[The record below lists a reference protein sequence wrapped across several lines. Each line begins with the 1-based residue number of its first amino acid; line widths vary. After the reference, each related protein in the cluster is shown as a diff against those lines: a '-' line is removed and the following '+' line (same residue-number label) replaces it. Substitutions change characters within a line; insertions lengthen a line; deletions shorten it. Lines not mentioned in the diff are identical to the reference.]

1 MTRRKIVRRYC
12 TSVEVDTTVTVDIDW
27 EDLDT
32 DDMIEELERRKAIPA
47 MTEFPT
53 VILERIY
60 LKRKSKESY
69 DKELDDLIYQVIGR
83 I

>member
-1 MTRRKIVRRYC
+1 MRRYC
-12 TSVEVDTTVTVDIDW
+12 TTVEVDTTVTVDIDW

-47 MTEFPT
+47 MTEFPH
-53 VILERIY
+53 VMIERIY
-60 LKRKSKESY
+60 FKRKSGEDYNK
-69 DKELDDLIYQVIGR
+69 DLDDLIYNVIGR

>member
-1 MTRRKIVRRYC
+1 MSRHC
-12 TSVEVDTTVTVDIDW
+12 TTVTVDTCVDVDIDW
-27 EDLDT
+27 EDLET

-60 LKRKSKESY
+60 LKRKSKEDY
-69 DKELDDLIYQVIGR
+69 TKELDDLIYQVIGR

>member
-1 MTRRKIVRRYC
+1 MRRHC
-12 TSVEVDTTVTVDIDW
+12 TTVEVDTTVDVDIDW

-32 DDMIEELERRKAIPA
+32 EEMIEELERRKAIPA
-47 MTEFPT
+47 MREFPA

-60 LKRKSKESY
+60 LKRKSKEDY
-69 DKELDDLIYQVIGR
+69 TRDLDDLIYQVIGR